1 MVRKG
6 GPSNSIHNWLDMA
19 CRGFSKDAREEYL
32 NNQQSERD
40 IRNRTT
46 GRRQNRKSNTNRPA
60 IAPMQGLILNAQNMP
75 QGTIGNGSPGLIPAA
90 DFQQVPT
97 GFSNSR
103 PAGSP
108 GNAQI
113 PANAIQKPQVPRSL
127 QNTERGQQP
136 SNTPR
141 NQSKRRTIGAGST
154 AMAIAQLH
162 NLSLEIHA
170 SRQTQV
176 NNGHNTQLS
185 VMALAEAA
193 RASTARVPTDRADL
207 LDIGRTYIEG
217 MRVPSGYLH
226 SRHSRR

>member
-1 MVRKG
+1 
-6 GPSNSIHNWLDMA
+6 
-19 CRGFSKDAREEYL
+19 
-32 NNQQSERD
+32 
-40 IRNRTT
+40 
-46 GRRQNRKSNTNRPA
+46 
-60 IAPMQGLILNAQNMP
+60 
-75 QGTIGNGSPGLIPAA
+75 
-90 DFQQVPT
+90 
-97 GFSNSR
+97 
-103 PAGSP
+103 
-108 GNAQI
+108 
-113 PANAIQKPQVPRSL
+113 
-127 QNTERGQQP
+127 
-136 SNTPR
+136 
-141 NQSKRRTIGAGST
+141 
-154 AMAIAQLH
+154 MAIAQLH